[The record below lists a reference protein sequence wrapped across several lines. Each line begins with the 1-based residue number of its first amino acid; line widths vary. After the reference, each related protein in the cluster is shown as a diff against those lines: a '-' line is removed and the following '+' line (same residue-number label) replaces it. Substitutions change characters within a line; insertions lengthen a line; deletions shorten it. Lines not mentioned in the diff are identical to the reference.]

1 MLDRIL
7 VANTNSISLA
17 RFIIRWVDL
26 DTPRST
32 MFVYVLTNDILLFTK
47 DMQRLEEFYFNLD
60 MMLLPNILLGTPY
73 TPYVHD
79 SVPQS
84 LYPWVKSGDHNVGTN
99 FISLFFFGLLNWSNA
114 SLQMAG
120 SNKLKTFQVVR
131 MLLFYYIWPSLSWW
145 NQAMWIT
152 YWEFFKSVVI
162 MGEYD
167 VVHGI

>member
-73 TPYVHD
+73 THYVHD
-79 SVPQS
+79 SVP
-84 LYPWVKSGDHNVGTN
+84 
-99 FISLFFFGLLNWSNA
+99 
-114 SLQMAG
+114 
-120 SNKLKTFQVVR
+120 
-131 MLLFYYIWPSLSWW
+131 
-145 NQAMWIT
+145 
-152 YWEFFKSVVI
+152 
-162 MGEYD
+162 
-167 VVHGI
+167 